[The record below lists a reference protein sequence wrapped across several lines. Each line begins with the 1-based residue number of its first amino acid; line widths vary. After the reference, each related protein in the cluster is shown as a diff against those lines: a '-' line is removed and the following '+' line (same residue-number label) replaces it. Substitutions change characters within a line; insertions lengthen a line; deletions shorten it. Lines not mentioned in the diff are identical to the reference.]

1 MIKGR
6 GKERR
11 IMDIRIV
18 DTTLRDGEQ
27 KAGIALGIN
36 DKVQIAKILDSMG
49 IYQIEA
55 GIPAM
60 GKEEKQ
66 SIRKI
71 AELGLKCRI
80 STWNRLNIDDIK
92 QSLDCGS
99 DIVHISVPSS
109 DIQIKAKLRR
119 DREWVLDSIKR
130 CLDYARSK
138 NHQITIGLEDASR
151 AEFKFLLQIIAAV
164 SELGVSRVRYA
175 DTVGIL
181 SRKRI
186 YEEIKIIRNETK
198 TDIEIHTHNDMGMAV
213 ANALSAVKGGAEFV
227 DCTVGGIGE
236 RAGNCDLLQF
246 IKAAKACLGLSRE
259 VDELKLLEAQK
270 DIMKIINR
278 GQA

>member
-1 MIKGR
+1 MTEGRSKGR
-6 GKERR
+6 D

-60 GKEEKQ
+60 GKEERQ

-71 AELGLKCRI
+71 AELGLRSRI

-92 QSLDCGS
+92 QSLDCGA
-99 DIVHISVPSS
+99 DMIHISVPSS
-109 DIQIKAKLRR
+109 DIQINTKLKK
-119 DREWVLDSIKR
+119 DRGWVLDNIKR
-130 CLDYARSK
+130 CIDYTRGK
-138 NHQITIGLEDASR
+138 GHQVTIGLEDASR
-151 AEFKFLLQIIAAV
+151 ADIRFLLQIISVV
-164 SELGVSRVRYA
+164 SEEGVKRVRYA

-186 YEEIKIIRNETK
+186 YEEVRTIRDAIKI
-198 TDIEIHTHNDMGMAV
+198 DIEIHTHNDMGMAV
-213 ANALSAVKGGAEFV
+213 TNSLSAVRGGAEYV
-227 DCTVGGIGE
+227 DCTIGGIGE
-236 RAGNCDLLQF
+236 RAGNCDCLQF
-246 IKAAKACLGLSRE
+246 IKAAKACLGAFRDA
-259 VDELKLLEAQK
+259 DEAKLLEAQK
-270 DIMKIINR
+270 DILKII
-278 GQA
+278 QMTA

>member
-1 MIKGR
+1 MNIH
-6 GKERR
+6 
-11 IMDIRIV
+11 IV

-36 DKVQIAKILDSMG
+36 EKVQIAKILDSMG

-71 AELGLKCRI
+71 AGLGLKSRI

-92 QSLDCGS
+92 QSLDCGA
-99 DIVHISVPSS
+99 DIIHISVPSS
-109 DIQIKAKLRR
+109 DIQINQKLKKDR
-119 DREWVLDSIKR
+119 DWVLYNIKK
-130 CLDYARSK
+130 CLGYVRNK

-151 AEFKFLLQIIAAV
+151 ADIKFLLQIIAAV
-164 SELGVSRVRYA
+164 SEAGVNRVRYA

-186 YEEIKIIRNETK
+186 YEEIRNIRNEIRM
-198 TDIEIHTHNDMGMAV
+198 DIEIHTHNDMGMAV
-213 ANALSAVKGGAEFV
+213 ANSLSAAKGGAEFV
-227 DCTVGGIGE
+227 DCTIGGIGE
-236 RAGNCDLLQF
+236 RAGNCDFLQF
-246 IKAAKACLGLSRE
+246 IKAAKACLGVFHE
-259 VDELKLLEAQK
+259 VDEVKLLEAQK
-270 DIMKIINR
+270 DILKII
-278 GQA
+278 QMTV